1 MAYRAGMR
9 LRFLILFCLAM
20 PLTLAAQEA
29 EPHPIDQKLAAAIDE
44 NPSTAGMIQAISEA
58 TEAWD
63 AEMNRAYGALASRMF
78 PNEFA
83 SLKEAQKAWIAYR
96 DAQIDS
102 IGKYYANMDGSMW
115 RPVAANAVMELTRQR
130 ALFLQDMERLLDER

>member
-1 MAYRAGMR
+1 MQRR
-9 LRFLILFCLAM
+9 LLILLLLAM
-20 PLTLAAQEA
+20 PLTLSAQPA
-29 EPHPIDQKLAAAIDE
+29 EPHPIDRDLAAAIDE
-44 NPSTAGMIQAISEA
+44 NPSTAGMIQAIAAA

-63 AEMNRAYGALASRMF
+63 AEMNRAYQALESRMF
-78 PNEFA
+78 PKEFA

-96 DAQIDS
+96 DAQITS
-102 IGKYYANMDGSMW
+102 IQRFYTNMEGTMW